1 MRHTKIFIA
10 SGSIT
15 LIKEIDMAPPPAKG
29 PAQDDSERRRAAA
42 AVAVRLDRRGIW
54 LSGHETSEEL
64 ADLLEAVEQF
74 ERVVERSGGDLMVD
88 EPVATDGRPIA
99 PDDSAFVLPKRE
111 HAETAPRYIDRLAE
125 AARRAAQH
133 HHGGR

>member
-1 MRHTKIFIA
+1 MA
-10 SGSIT
+10 S
-15 LIKEIDMAPPPAKG
+15 PPAKG
-29 PAQDDSERRRAAA
+29 PAQDDNERRRAAA

-74 ERVVERSGGDLMVD
+74 ERIVERSGGDLMVD
-88 EPVATDGRPIA
+88 EPVVPDGRPIA
-99 PDDSAFVLPKRE
+99 PDDSSFVLPRRE
-111 HAETAPRYIDRLAE
+111 HGESAGRYIDRVGE

-133 HHGGR
+133 HPRDR

>member
-1 MRHTKIFIA
+1 
-10 SGSIT
+10 
-15 LIKEIDMAPPPAKG
+15 MATPPAKDS
-29 PAQDDSERRRAAA
+29 AQDDSDRRRAAA
-42 AVAVRLDRRGIW
+42 AVAMRLDRRGIW

-88 EPVATDGRPIA
+88 EPVAADRRPIE

-111 HAETAPRYIDRLAE
+111 HGEAAGHYIDRLAE
-125 AARRAAQH
+125 ATQQAARH
-133 HHGGR
+133 HHRGE